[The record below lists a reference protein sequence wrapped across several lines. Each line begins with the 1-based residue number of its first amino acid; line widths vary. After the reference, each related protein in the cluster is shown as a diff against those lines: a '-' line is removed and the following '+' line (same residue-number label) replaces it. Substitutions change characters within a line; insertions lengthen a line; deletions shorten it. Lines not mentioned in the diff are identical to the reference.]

1 MSDQKW
7 DQCQPPYPPLSCAPD
22 GFSGHNYS
30 QGAVGAV
37 NAALGAGV
45 DVNCGP
51 LYRMWLAG
59 LVANGS
65 VAEALLDVSVAR
77 VYTTAISLGLLD
89 TAVPQ
94 VYAGYGAE
102 SVDSAEH
109 RALALRAAQESLV
122 LLKNDGVLPLAPGL
136 KLAFIGPHANATQD
150 FLSNYHGSNTLVD
163 AHSPLAVARARG
175 WAVSYARGCNICDV
189 TPPGFPNMPCPPGAA
204 SNASMI
210 PAAAAAAAA
219 ADVAILFVGLDQT
232 SEAENFDRDT
242 LALPGVQ
249 DALVAAVLAAQPNTV
264 LVLVHGGP
272 VAAPAAFAGARA
284 ILDAVYGGELA
295 GDAIVDALTGA
306 AAPAGKLAVTFYFNN
321 ITNRDIR
328 DMDLSSAG
336 GITHSYFTGPVLF
349 PFGAGLTYARFLWAW
364 SGRAPAL
371 TVAAADLAAW
381 AHAGGAAR
389 PPRVV
394 ATLELTVSHAGGP
407 ASDVVT
413 LAFVRPASAAAA
425 RARPT
430 LPVQSL
436 VAFARERELRLHDAR
451 RLSLPV
457 HAHALAALA
466 GCLGD
471 GGDAPRLG
479 EYILTVGD
487 GDGAATA
494 TLRVV

>member
-7 DQCQPPYPPLSCAPD
+7 DQCQPPFPPLSCAPD

-77 VYTTAISLGLLD
+77 VYTTAMSLGLLD

-306 AAPAGKLAVTFYFNN
+306 AAPAGKLAMTYYFNN

-336 GITHSYFTGPVLF
+336 GITPLMRATGAWAVRVPRGETA
-349 PFGAGLTYARFLWAW
+349 FGAHAGALGTGEGEGEGEDESVFHRATRGIVEALLAAGADVRAVDAEGRTALHHFAADESPAFTSDPAGRLAAARRLIAA
-364 SGRAPAL
+364 G
-371 TVAAADLAAW
+371 AAADARDAAGRTPGE
-381 AHAGGAAR
+381 A
-389 PPRVV
+389 
-394 ATLELTVSHAGGP
+394 
-407 ASDVVT
+407 
-413 LAFVRPASAAAA
+413 AAAA
-425 RARPT
+425 RPDSDGPRFAAGLEAAVAERGSQVSGT
-430 LPVQSL
+430 RAPVGTS
-436 VAFARERELRLHDAR
+436 
-451 RLSLPV
+451 
-457 HAHALAALA
+457 
-466 GCLGD
+466 
-471 GGDAPRLG
+471 
-479 EYILTVGD
+479 
-487 GDGAATA
+487 
-494 TLRVV
+494 